1 MVSGCGTNLRL
12 VEKKKVYHSSL
23 DVPFFSRVIWV
34 LEVEIDAEDFDDRL
48 EADVPEFFT
57 DVYLCRWAQLAAF
70 IFEFGARSQC
80 RGSIWAWIWVWSS
93 VSTCELH
100 GVYAT
105 GEELGGF

>member
-1 MVSGCGTNLRL
+1 MVSGCGNHLRL
-12 VEKKKVYHSSL
+12 VEKKIYHSSL

-34 LEVEIDAEDFDDRL
+34 LEVEIDLEDFDDRL

-57 DVYLCRWAQLAAF
+57 DVYLCRWAQLASF
-70 IFEFGARSQC
+70 IYEVGARSQC
-80 RGSIWAWIWVWSS
+80 RGSISAWIWVWSI
-93 VSTCELH
+93 VSSCELR